1 MSDPQSIDNIAKR
14 VDRLIIEIEN
24 TDFDIFDANSKENWE
39 AIMQHF
45 QKEVKLLELD
55 GIKIIDQSFKMV
67 R

>member
-1 MSDPQSIDNIAKR
+1 MNDPQSIDNIAKR
-14 VDRLIIEIEN
+14 VDRLIIQIEN
-24 TDFDIFDANSKENWE
+24 TDFDIFDANCKENWE

-45 QKEVKLLELD
+45 HKEVKLLELD